1 MCPFV
6 RLVKLHCRLISTQ
19 ENFPQERTALE
30 LTTLAL
36 CNFPSVPI
44 LRSVFLSANWPF
56 YITKGRTI
64 RYLRGGLS
72 NNQKKIRAQ
81 KQSRKKISCTT
92 NLLKKKIEQGL
103 GVIFKIVVQLF

>member
-1 MCPFV
+1 MNNFV
-6 RLVKLHCRLISTQ
+6 IYKSDIFRRFFICK
-19 ENFPQERTALE
+19 N
-30 LTTLAL
+30 
-36 CNFPSVPI
+36 I
-44 LRSVFLSANWPF
+44 L
-56 YITKGRTI
+56 KGRTI
-64 RYLRGGLS
+64 RYLRGGGGGGLG

>member
-1 MCPFV
+1 ME
-6 RLVKLHCRLISTQ
+6 LVLDNGIGICSQTRNLIDALFFITNKL
-19 ENFPQERTALE
+19 
-30 LTTLAL
+30 
-36 CNFPSVPI
+36 
-44 LRSVFLSANWPF
+44 
-56 YITKGRTI
+56 TKGRTI
-64 RYLRGGLS
+64 RYLRGGLG